1 MEIKEIAAKS
11 VLTPSKLPG
20 VDFVVNPYISC
31 GFACTY
37 CYATFMARYVGKTA
51 NDWGKFVFV
60 KENAPEVLKEELAKL
75 KNKGAGKSILF
86 SSVTDPYQG
95 AESKYKITQKCL
107 EVLADFG
114 FSGQVG
120 ILTKS
125 NLVLRDAD
133 TFKKLKDVEVGL
145 TIITTD
151 DKISR
156 YFEKYAPAASL
167 RLEALK
173 KLNEEGIKTYVFVG
187 PLLPHFVAEE
197 EKLEKLFKE
206 ISETGNKGLFVEHIN
221 LSKYILERLER
232 ETKDLDKSTTAKFYE
247 SKQKPYRDRLDE
259 IVVKLVKKYNL
270 KLRSGSTI
278 YHRGS

>member
-20 VDFVVNPYISC
+20 VDFVINPYIGC

-51 NDWGKFVFV
+51 GDWGKFVFV
-60 KENAPEVLKEELAKL
+60 KVNAPEILKEDLAKL
-75 KNKGAGKSILF
+75 KDKGAGKSILL

-107 EVLADFG
+107 QVLADFG
-114 FSGQVG
+114 FSGQVE

-125 NLVLRDAD
+125 NLVLRDAPL
-133 TFKKLKDVEVGL
+133 FKKLKDLEVGFKI
-145 TIITTD
+145 TTTD
-151 DKISR
+151 DAISR

-167 RLEALK
+167 RIEALK
-173 KLNEEGIKTYVFVG
+173 KLNEQGIKTYVFIG

-206 ISETGNKGLFVEHIN
+206 ISETGNKELFVEHIN

-232 ETKDLDKSTTAKFYE
+232 ETKDLDKNVISKFYE
-247 SKQKPYRDRLDE
+247 SKQKAYREKLDE
-259 IVVKLVKKYNL
+259 IVAKLVKKYNL

-278 YHRGS
+278 YHKDF